1 MLNLPSIPFT
11 MTNQSAKELQKL
23 FPVFDLPLANFVQE
37 HGESQTLKAG
47 EMLMRPGQFFKY
59 ATLIVS
65 GKIKLY
71 REGEEGEEF
80 FMYFLEQGTACAL
93 SMMCMA
99 RNQASTVMA
108 IAQEETEVIMI
119 PIQYMDTL
127 MKNYSA
133 WYHFVIETYR
143 TRFEELLN
151 VVDQIAFKNMD
162 ERLEWYLKRQA
173 DAMGKDLPLTHQQ
186 IANDINTSREVV
198 SRLLK
203 KMEKNGTVSMERNII
218 HWKG

>member
-1 MLNLPSIPFT
+1 
-11 MTNQSAKELQKL
+11 MTTLSPKELIGV
-23 FPVFDLPLANFVQE
+23 FPLFDLPLATFLHE
-37 HGESQTLKAG
+37 RGESKTFEQG
-47 EMLMRPGQFFKY
+47 SILMKPGQFFKY
-59 ATLIVS
+59 AMLIV
-65 GKIKLY
+65 GGRVKLY
-71 REGEEGEEF
+71 REGEDGEEF
-80 FMYFLEQGTACAL
+80 FMYFLESGNACAL

-99 RNQASTVMA
+99 RSQTSTVMA
-108 IAQEETEVIMI
+108 VAVEETDVIMI

-143 TRFEELLN
+143 NRFEELLT

-173 DAMGKDLPLTHQQ
+173 KSLGNNLMLTHQQ
-186 IANDINTSREVV
+186 IAHDINSSREVV

-203 KMEKNGTVSMERNII
+203 KMEKTGLVSMERNSIV
-218 HWKG
+218 WMGEELE

>member
-1 MLNLPSIPFT
+1 
-11 MTNQSAKELQKL
+11 MTTLSPKELIGV
-23 FPVFDLPLANFVQE
+23 FPLFDLPLATFLHE
-37 HGESQTLKAG
+37 RGESKTFEQG
-47 EMLMRPGQFFKY
+47 SILMKPGQFFKY
-59 ATLIVS
+59 AMLIVS
-65 GKIKLY
+65 GRVKLY
-71 REGEEGEEF
+71 REGEDGEEF
-80 FMYFLEQGTACAL
+80 FMYFLESGNACAL

-99 RNQASTVMA
+99 RSQTSTIMA
-108 IAQEETEVIMI
+108 VALEETEVIMI

-143 TRFEELLN
+143 NRFEELLT

-173 DAMGKDLPLTHQQ
+173 KSLGNNLMLTHQQ
-186 IANDINTSREVV
+186 IAHDINSSREVV

-203 KMEKNGTVSMERNII
+203 KMEKTGLVSMERNSIV
-218 HWKG
+218 WMGEELE

>member
-1 MLNLPSIPFT
+1 MTTLNPKALIDI
-11 MTNQSAKELQKL
+11 
-23 FPVFDLPLANFVQE
+23 FPLFDLPLATFLHE
-37 HGESQTLKAG
+37 HGESKTFEQG
-47 EMLMRPGQFFKY
+47 SILMKPGQFFKY
-59 ATLIVS
+59 AMLIVS
-65 GKIKLY
+65 GRVKLY
-71 REGEEGEEF
+71 REGEDGEEF
-80 FMYFLEQGTACAL
+80 FMYFLESGNACAL

-99 RNQASTVMA
+99 RSQTSTIMA
-108 IAQEETEVIMI
+108 VAVEETEVIMI

-143 TRFEELLN
+143 NRFEELLS

-173 DAMGKDLPLTHQQ
+173 KSLGNNLMLTHQQ
-186 IANDINTSREVV
+186 IAHDINSSREVV

-203 KMEKNGTVSMERNII
+203 KMEKTGLVAMERNSIVWMGEEI
-218 HWKG
+218 E